1 MTSEDIVNL
10 FVSLIC
16 MAVGIFI
23 VVLGINLHFLVP
35 RIPKSKNWAK
45 TRGKV
50 VGRRDYVQKAP
61 PSKYDYRSGVKLIR
75 GREKIIVYTVNG
87 ETYKKAVPEE
97 CRGAA
102 HIYYKKSTPHYF
114 KTVYELKNHKRK
126 IGGARVFIAELFLA
140 AILLCLGVF
149 GIVDFFGK

>member
-1 MTSEDIVNL
+1 MTSDDIGNL
-10 FVSLIC
+10 FASLIC

-23 VVLGINLHFLVP
+23 IVLGFNLHFLVP
-35 RIPKSKNWAK
+35 RIPKSKKWAK

-61 PSKYDYRSGVKLIR
+61 LSKYDYRSGVKLIR

-97 CRGAA
+97 CKGAA
-102 HIYYKKSTPHYF
+102 HIYYKKSNPNYF

-126 IGGARVFIAELFLA
+126 IGGASVFIAELFLA
-140 AILLCLGVF
+140 AVFLCLGIF
-149 GIVDFFGK
+149 GVADLLVG